1 MAQSDKNDR
10 EFISTSE
17 LAAILGVSRV
27 TVHKKIKSGEI
38 EAVRIGRIYAVPKS
52 YLSEVFGKSISEKR
66 KKTIEKAVHKTIEE
80 YGEVLLKLGRE

>member
-27 TVHKKIKSGEI
+27 TVHKRIKSGEI
-38 EAVRIGRIYAVPKS
+38 KAVRIGRIYAIPKS
-52 YLSEVFGKSISEKR
+52 YLSEVFGRSISAER
-66 KKTIEKAVHKTIEE
+66 KKTIERAVHKTIEE
-80 YGEVLLKLGRE
+80 YGEVLIRLGRE